1 MKSKNI
7 IKMDERTDSIA
18 TGSLYSVSPLDL
30 IVLFSFVGL
39 LLWWFFKK
47 KEEPKPV
54 LNGLAGLK
62 QISSTKNVAA
72 SDSNSFLEKMNIADD
87 PKEPPDISSS
97 MKLHVSD
104 DPKEP
109 PDISSSMELHV
120 SGKQMSKNDLIVN
133 NNFSSSH
140 IGNVKVV
147 HDNSVQNNYYSSTE
161 KRILA
166 SSGCIAS
173 FTVIFLILLGV
184 FLWQYYVPGTR
195 LRYLIC
201 EAGRKKPHGT
211 ASFKFIP
218 LDKIHIF
225 PKVNGIEYEYEKLLK
240 NMHMEEYQPIADHYN
255 QTGFRYYKNVDLCA
269 YGKLTDTEDVITGA
283 KRVRGPQIFA
293 VDEKCYFAYYYS
305 EGIKRWQ
312 KYNSV
317 SWPER
322 QNIWCDPPNIMKYK
336 EVIEGDPSDSTISNV
351 AKT

>member
-1 MKSKNI
+1 VYKSKNI
-7 IKMDERTDSIA
+7 IKMDESTDSIA

-166 SSGCIAS
+166 SS
-173 FTVIFLILLGV
+173 
-184 FLWQYYVPGTR
+184 
-195 LRYLIC
+195 
-201 EAGRKKPHGT
+201 
-211 ASFKFIP
+211 
-218 LDKIHIF
+218 
-225 PKVNGIEYEYEKLLK
+225 
-240 NMHMEEYQPIADHYN
+240 
-255 QTGFRYYKNVDLCA
+255 
-269 YGKLTDTEDVITGA
+269 
-283 KRVRGPQIFA
+283 
-293 VDEKCYFAYYYS
+293 
-305 EGIKRWQ
+305 
-312 KYNSV
+312 V
-317 SWPER
+317 S
-322 QNIWCDPPNIMKYK
+322 
-336 EVIEGDPSDSTISNV
+336 
-351 AKT
+351 

>member
-7 IKMDERTDSIA
+7 IKMDESTDSIA

-97 MKLHVSD
+97 MK
-104 DPKEP
+104 
-109 PDISSSMELHV
+109 LHV